1 MRTDVSFTRRWHG
14 DHGVVRKSLTVTWA
28 QIYDFV
34 TGSGED
40 PYLGPLSCD
49 HQSGGA
55 RNQDK
60 EVRQGLGRV
69 DTPIRRWPSSKNL
82 CSALEVP
89 VMKRLCVKLKME
101 KDWSFNMIGW

>member
-1 MRTDVSFTRRWHG
+1 MSFTRRWHG

-40 PYLGPLSCD
+40 PQLGPLSCD

-60 EVRQGLGRV
+60 ASASMVGQGRQNPKE
-69 DTPIRRWPSSKNL
+69 TSSKNL

-89 VMKRLCVKLKME
+89 VMNRLCVKLKME
-101 KDWSFNMIGW
+101 KDWSFYMTGW